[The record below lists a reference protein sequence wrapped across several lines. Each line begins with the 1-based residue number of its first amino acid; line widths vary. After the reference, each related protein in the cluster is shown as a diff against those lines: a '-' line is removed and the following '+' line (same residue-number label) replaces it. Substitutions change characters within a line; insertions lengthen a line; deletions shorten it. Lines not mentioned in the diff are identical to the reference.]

1 MKRILRNRPSPAMV
15 IACIALA
22 VALGGT
28 SYAAVTLPANSVGTK
43 QLKKNA
49 VTSPKVKN
57 NALKGADIL
66 ESSLG
71 QVPSAAS
78 ATNATNAANAA
89 TVGGRH
95 VQCPAGTVEH
105 VGFCFETALRAATN
119 VFTASDTCKT
129 AGGFLGDGATLR
141 SGRGGLPLTLAAAG
155 EWTDQIFS
163 PDNTNFYA
171 MTIENTGGFDRITT
185 LSLRQYRCGFDL
197 VRGVGASPGAAL
209 QSPAQNPDGS

>member
-1 MKRILRNRPSPAMV
+1 MKRLLRNGPSPAMV

-28 SYAAVTLPANSVGTK
+28 SYAAIKLPANSVGTK

-57 NALKGADIL
+57 NSLKGADIV

-78 ATNATNAANAA
+78 ATNATHADK
-89 TVGGRH
+89 VGGRP
-95 VQCPAGTVEH
+95 VQCSAGTVEH
-105 VGFCFETALRAATN
+105 VGLCFEAALRAATN
-119 VFTASDTCKT
+119 VFIASDTCKT
-129 AGGFLGDGATLR
+129 AGGFLSDGLTLR
-141 SGRGGLPLTLAAAG
+141 SGRGGNPLTLAAAG

-163 PDNTNFYA
+163 PDNTTFYS
-171 MTIENTGGFDRITT
+171 MTITDAGGFDRVAT
-185 LSLRQYRCGFDL
+185 LSLRQYRCAFDL
-197 VRGVGASPGAAL
+197 IRPVGASAAAAL
-209 QSPAQNPDGS
+209 QSAAQNPDGS

>member
-57 NALKGADIL
+57 NSLIGADVL

-71 QVPSAAS
+71 QVPSAF
-78 ATNATNAANAA
+78 AA
-89 TVGGRH
+89 TT
-95 VQCPAGTVEH
+95 AGT
-105 VGFCFETALRAATN
+105 AAPN
-119 VFTASDTCKT
+119 GA
-129 AGGFLGDGATLR
+129 AGGD
-141 SGRGGLPLTLAAAG
+141 LAGTFPNPRLA
-155 EWTDQIFS
+155 S
-163 PDNTNFYA
+163 PEA
-171 MTIENTGGFDRITT
+171 
-185 LSLRQYRCGFDL
+185 LHL
-197 VRGVGASPGAAL
+197 VGAPNEPVFENGWRNFGAG
-209 QSPAQNPDGS
+209 PAPLSYFKDRL